1 MDELMLFWESLE
13 GNRVL
18 FVLLVVFFLW
28 HVIWMAYRYSLL
40 RVGNK
45 PSVKTEEEEGVSVII
60 TCSNRA
66 ELLEQNLEAFLQQD
80 YPRFEVIVV
89 DECSEDET
97 QEVLLNFQK
106 KYAHLKVSRI
116 PPATKFRCTK
126 KIAINIGILA
136 AKYDMLL
143 FSEIYCRPL
152 SGEWIRTMQSA
163 FDSQTAV
170 VLGFANYEDKKGAG
184 MKRYFRFLRFWRMI
198 GLVRAGMYGVGNGCN
213 MGYRKSYYLEERG
226 FTGNTQA
233 YIGFD
238 TEMVE
243 KLSKRGKVKVVKEQ
257 EAHMV
262 IMDDTPK
269 AWEDDRSYDY
279 ATRSRWPA
287 RMVWWANMDF
297 VAEMLFYFL
306 VFYFMLKNPYGL
318 YFSILLVLMYVYN
331 LIIIN
336 LGQKR
341 LHQMKLFLPSLRS
354 TTCGFIQKGYNDLCS
369 IFTSRKWK

>member
-13 GNRVL
+13 GNQVL
-18 FVLLVVFFLW
+18 FVLLAVFFLW
-28 HVIWMAYRYSLL
+28 HVVRMAYRCSLL
-40 RVGNK
+40 RAGK
-45 PSVKTEEEEGVSVII
+45 RQPVKRKEEGVSVII

-66 ELLEQNLEAFLQQD
+66 ELLRQNLEAFLRQN

-97 QEVLLNFQK
+97 QEVLLKFQK
-106 KYAHLKVSRI
+106 KYPHLKVSRI
-116 PPATKFRCTK
+116 PSATKFRCTK

-143 FSEIYCRPL
+143 FSEIYCRP
-152 SGEWIRTMQSA
+152 SGMGWIRAMQAA
-163 FDSQTAV
+163 FDSRTAV

-184 MKRYFRFLRFWRMI
+184 TKRYFRFLRFWRMVD
-198 GLVRAGMYGVGNGCN
+198 LVHAGMYVMGNGCN

-226 FTGNTQA
+226 FSGNTQA

-238 TEMVE
+238 TEMVK
-243 KLSKRGKVKVVKEQ
+243 KLSKRGKVKVVKEH

-262 IMDDTPK
+262 IMDDSKK
-269 AWEDDRSYDY
+269 AWGDDLSYFY
-279 ATRSRWPA
+279 ATMSKWPA
-287 RMVWWANMDF
+287 RAVWWASMDF
-297 VAEMLFYFL
+297 VVEMLLYLLIFYFI
-306 VFYFMLKNPYGL
+306 VQNPYRL
-318 YFSILLVLMYVYN
+318 YFSWLVVFMCVYN

-354 TTCGFIQKGYNDLCS
+354 TTCGFIQKWYHNLCS